1 MRFSVVILLFANFS
15 VFAFFVQFWGA
26 EKDTSR
32 LESAIFEDLNRY
44 CWTQQNSSSDISSQ
58 PCNTDGQIYTLT
70 VLNGN
75 EPWLQQQH
83 QQEPNLIQRK
93 ICDTP
98 EDTPTPALD
107 FDSLLNTFPGYIK
120 TEYTYDDSGF
130 STDNKDDIILQAP
143 LPSLQPPQ
151 QQQQQNQHPSIQQQI
166 SVTNSTNLNN
176 INAAFHNNNNN
187 DWQMADHNLTTVD
200 DGNVSVE
207 WFSATQTTRDLT
219 TATFVPF
226 FHFVQE
232 TPESLLRSALQG
244 KGYTKGMQNCIAVIP
259 SINTIKSDDDLRR
272 ALFTNDAQVS
282 DEPSSHSI
290 VAN

>member
-1 MRFSVVILLFANFS
+1 M
-15 VFAFFVQFWGA
+15 
-26 EKDTSR
+26 
-32 LESAIFEDLNRY
+32 NRY
-44 CWTQQNSSSDISSQ
+44 CWSQQNSSSDISSQ

-83 QQEPNLIQRK
+83 QQEPNIIQRK

-130 STDNKDDIILQAP
+130 STDNKDDIILSSSQLQTP

-151 QQQQQNQHPSIQQQI
+151 QQPQQQHPSIQQQI

-176 INAAFHNNNNN
+176 ITAAFHNNNNN
-187 DWQMADHNLTTVD
+187 DWQMADHNITTVD
-200 DGNVSVE
+200 VSAARLTRLHQRTHLTFRYLSILHRRRRNRCYVAH
-207 WFSATQTTRDLT
+207 SKVKVTQK
-219 TATFVPF
+219 ACKIVSPS
-226 FHFVQE
+226 FH
-232 TPESLLRSALQG
+232 P
-244 KGYTKGMQNCIAVIP
+244 
-259 SINTIKSDDDLRR
+259 
-272 ALFTNDAQVS
+272 
-282 DEPSSHSI
+282 
-290 VAN
+290 